1 MRCWCHCFK
10 EEEGERESDEEQ
22 RHFFF
27 FWVWKRK
34 EFEILREVFG
44 GVESCLGIHEM
55 RWNIYVLNIYIA
67 LLFGS
72 REEIMKGKGEEA
84 EEISLFG
91 LMIRGASYFQPLP
104 HLYFILFFK
113 IMPVELK
120 DLKKGIP

>member
-1 MRCWCHCFK
+1 M
-10 EEEGERESDEEQ
+10 
-22 RHFFF
+22 
-27 FWVWKRK
+27 
-34 EFEILREVFG
+34 REVFG

-55 RWNIYVLNIYIA
+55 RWNIYVLNRYIA